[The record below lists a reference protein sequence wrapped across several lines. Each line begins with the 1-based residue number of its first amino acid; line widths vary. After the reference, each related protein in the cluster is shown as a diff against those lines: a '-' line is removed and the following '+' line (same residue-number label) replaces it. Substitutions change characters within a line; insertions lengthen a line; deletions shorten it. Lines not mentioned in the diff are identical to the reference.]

1 MNDRES
7 PSLEFRV
14 QVVIEPDGTE
24 FHAYCPALKGLHTS
38 GNTEKEA
45 LNNAKDAA
53 VAYIK
58 SLIKHGDPIPI
69 GAMIQKGIKEKAPF
83 LKDHVRRHTEDVV
96 LALP

>member
-69 GAMIQKGIKEKAPF
+69 GAMIQKGIKAKVP
-83 LKDHVRRHTEDVV
+83 LSKDHVRRHTENVV